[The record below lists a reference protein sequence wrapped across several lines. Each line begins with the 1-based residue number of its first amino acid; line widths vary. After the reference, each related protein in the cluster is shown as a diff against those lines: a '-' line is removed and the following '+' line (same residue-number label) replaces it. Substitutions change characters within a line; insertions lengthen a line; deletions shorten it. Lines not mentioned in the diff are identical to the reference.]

1 MWRQRESARAV
12 SESTGRIMKPR
23 VWIPLLLA
31 IFAPFSLPAASYSV
45 QPAFASS
52 TSPVVIFQPEIG
64 ILEEAQQL
72 FAKYGPR
79 PPYNGPVF
87 AKNEPL
93 SPEEASDTLPFILAC
108 ESGGRDVSELD
119 SNHKMSRGTAQFQDA
134 TWAER
139 QAQSAIQGTATEA
152 IPAVLMS
159 LWSLEH
165 GYISQWS
172 CAALEKIIGA

>member
-1 MWRQRESARAV
+1 
-12 SESTGRIMKPR
+12 MKPR

-79 PPYNGPVF
+79 PPYNGHAF
-87 AKNEPL
+87 AKNAVL
-93 SPEEASDTLPFILAC
+93 SPDQAESVLPYILAC

-119 SNHKMSRGTAQFQDA
+119 SNHKMSRGPAQFQDA
-134 TWAER
+134 TWAAR
-139 QAQSAIQGTATEA
+139 QAQSGIQGTATEA
-152 IPAVLMS
+152 IPAVDMS

-172 CAALEKIIGA
+172 CAALERIIGA